1 MSKDR
6 TTALEGQANMPQD
19 SLHSEREL
27 LRRARRGDHEA
38 FGHLVRRYSARL
50 LATSRRILRN
60 SADAEDNVQNVL
72 VKAYTNLRQFHE
84 NALLSTWLT
93 RITINEALMK
103 LRSSSAEK
111 NRVDTACESVA
122 NGSMESSARRINPEA
137 QCIARELASKAVK
150 SISPMLRDVFVL
162 YAVEGW
168 TQKELS
174 NTQGIALQTVK
185 TRIFRARRKMKAHLE
200 SRPQRAR
207 KFILQ

>member
-1 MSKDR
+1 MTPLPPKDS
-6 TTALEGQANMPQD
+6 AKMPQD
-19 SLHSEREL
+19 SFNSETDLLH
-27 LRRARRGDHEA
+27 RARRGDHEA
-38 FGHLVRRYSARL
+38 FELLARRYSARL

-103 LRSSSAEK
+103 LRSSAAERH
-111 NRVDTACESVA
+111 RVDSASESA
-122 NGSMESSARRINPEA
+122 GILAIERSTRRMNPEA
-137 QCIARELASKAVK
+137 QCIARELAFKAVK
-150 SISPMLRDVFVL
+150 SISPTLRDVFVL

-174 NTQGIALQTVK
+174 STQGVALQTVK
-185 TRIFRARRKMKAHLE
+185 TRIFRARRKMRAHLE
-200 SRPQRAR
+200 GQAA
-207 KFILQ
+207 

>member
-1 MSKDR
+1 
-6 TTALEGQANMPQD
+6 MPQD
-19 SLHSEREL
+19 SIHSETDL
-27 LRRARRGDHEA
+27 LRLARRGDHEA
-38 FGHLVRRYSARL
+38 FGHLARRYSARL

-103 LRSSSAEK
+103 LRSSAAEK
-111 NRVDTACESVA
+111 NRADSASESLA
-122 NGSMESSARRINPEA
+122 SGTIESSAGRINPEA
-137 QCIARELASKAVK
+137 QCIARELAFKAVK
-150 SISPMLRDVFVL
+150 SISPTLRDVFVL

-185 TRIFRARRKMKAHLE
+185 TRIFRARRKMKAQLE
-200 SRPQRAR
+200 GKGARVRAQ
-207 KFILQ
+207 FTLQ

>member
-1 MSKDR
+1 
-6 TTALEGQANMPQD
+6 MPQD
-19 SLHSEREL
+19 SFHSDTDLLH
-27 LRRARRGDHEA
+27 RARRGDHEA
-38 FGHLVRRYSARL
+38 FEHLARRYSARL

-103 LRSSSAEK
+103 LRSSAAERH
-111 NRVDTACESVA
+111 RVDSASESVGKA
-122 NGSMESSARRINPEA
+122 SIERPTRRINPEA
-137 QCIARELASKAVK
+137 QCIARELAFKAVK
-150 SISPMLRDVFVL
+150 SISPTLRDVFVL

-174 NTQGIALQTVK
+174 STQGIALQTVK

-200 SRPQRAR
+200 ARAA
-207 KFILQ
+207 

>member
-1 MSKDR
+1 
-6 TTALEGQANMPQD
+6 MPQD

-103 LRSSSAEK
+103 LRSSAAGK
-111 NRVDTACESVA
+111 NRADSVSDSVA
-122 NGSMESSARRINPEA
+122 SGSMEGSARRINPEA

-200 SRPQRAR
+200 GRPQRAQ
-207 KFILQ
+207 IYTSII

>member
-1 MSKDR
+1 
-6 TTALEGQANMPQD
+6 MPRD
-19 SLHSEREL
+19 SLHSETEL

-38 FGHLVRRYSARL
+38 FEHLARRYSARL

-72 VKAYTNLRQFHE
+72 VKAYTHLRQFHE

-103 LRSSSAEK
+103 LRSSAAEK
-111 NRVDTACESVA
+111 NRADSASESVA
-122 NGSMESSARRINPEA
+122 RGSIESCARRINPEA
-137 QCIARELASKAVK
+137 QCIARELAFKAVK

-200 SRPQRAR
+200 GKAARVRAQ
-207 KFILQ
+207 IYTSMI

>member
-1 MSKDR
+1 MTPLPPKDS
-6 TTALEGQANMPQD
+6 AKMPQD
-19 SLHSEREL
+19 SFNSETALLH
-27 LRRARRGDHEA
+27 RARRGDHEA
-38 FGHLVRRYSARL
+38 FELLARRYSARL

-103 LRSSSAEK
+103 LRSSAAERH
-111 NRVDTACESVA
+111 RVDSASESA
-122 NGSMESSARRINPEA
+122 GIRAIERSTRRINPEA
-137 QCIARELASKAVK
+137 QCIARELAFKAVK
-150 SISPMLRDVFVL
+150 SISPTLRDVFVL

-174 NTQGIALQTVK
+174 STQGVALQTVK
-185 TRIFRARRKMKAHLE
+185 TRIFRARRKMRVHLE
-200 SRPQRAR
+200 GQAA
-207 KFILQ
+207 

>member
-1 MSKDR
+1 MTPLPSKDS
-6 TTALEGQANMPQD
+6 AKMPQD
-19 SLHSEREL
+19 SFNSETDLLH
-27 LRRARRGDHEA
+27 RARRGDHEA
-38 FGHLVRRYSARL
+38 FELLARRYSARL

-103 LRSSSAEK
+103 LRSAAAERH
-111 NRVDTACESVA
+111 RVDSASESA
-122 NGSMESSARRINPEA
+122 GIRAIERSTRRMNPEA
-137 QCIARELASKAVK
+137 QCIARELAFKAVK
-150 SISPMLRDVFVL
+150 SISPTLRDVFVL

-174 NTQGIALQTVK
+174 STQGVALQTVK
-185 TRIFRARRKMKAHLE
+185 TRIFRARRKMRAHLE
-200 SRPQRAR
+200 GQAA
-207 KFILQ
+207 

>member
-1 MSKDR
+1 
-6 TTALEGQANMPQD
+6 MPPD
-19 SLHSEREL
+19 SLHSETEL

-38 FGHLVRRYSARL
+38 FDHLARRYSSRL

-72 VKAYTNLRQFHE
+72 VKAFIHLRQFHE

-103 LRSSSAEK
+103 LRSAAAEK
-111 NRVDTACESVA
+111 KRVDSASESVA
-122 NGSMESSARRINPEA
+122 ERSTESSASRANPEA
-137 QCIARELASKAVK
+137 QCIARELAFKAVN
-150 SISPMLRDVFVL
+150 SISPTLRDVFVL

-168 TQKELS
+168 TQEELS

-185 TRIFRARRKMKAHLE
+185 TRIFRARRKMKAHLQGKAARV
-200 SRPQRAR
+200 RPQ
-207 KFILQ
+207 FILQ